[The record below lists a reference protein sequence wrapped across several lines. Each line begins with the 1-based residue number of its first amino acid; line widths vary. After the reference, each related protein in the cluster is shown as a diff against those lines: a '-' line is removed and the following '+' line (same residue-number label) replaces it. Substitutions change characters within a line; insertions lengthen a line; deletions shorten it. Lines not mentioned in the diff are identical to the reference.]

1 MSNICKNSLNTGAS
15 LCVFEKIQR
24 FPRIVEL
31 TDDVY
36 NTKDRLY
43 LNQCVLVGKPS
54 RSCGFCQYNK
64 LDECD

>member
-1 MSNICKNSLNTGAS
+1 MSETCKINANQGSA
-15 LCVFEKIQR
+15 LCVFQKVQR

-36 NTKDRLY
+36 NTKDRIY
-43 LNQCVLVGKPS
+43 LNQCVTVGKPNEN
-54 RSCGFCQYNK
+54 CGFCQYNK